1 MLISWPPDSM
11 DGTGMKPHRLEN
23 GIDGDRRAGGSVVAL
38 IGGKGGIGKSNIAAN
53 TAIALSR
60 RGLRV
65 ILLDAAA
72 QFAHLE
78 IMMNEV
84 LPDHLPEPMSETTP
98 LEQTLSCGPCGVR
111 VARDPGC
118 PGQFPNGHARHSAD
132 ANNVGR
138 LRAACDVV
146 MIDCGSGISDRAVGL
161 ALLSDILILAT
172 TPEPTA
178 LTDAYATAKVLVRR
192 GFRGSVGLVINM
204 VRSKREAHRMVRRF
218 QRAASE
224 FLGLSVQLLGA
235 IPFDRHFISAARQRK
250 PVLISYPR
258 CAASACID
266 RISRKLPLGGRAE
279 VREAGLWVHAASLF
293 L

>member
-1 MLISWPPDSM
+1 M
-11 DGTGMKPHRLEN
+11 DGTGMKQHRVEK
-23 GIDGDRRAGGSVVAL
+23 GIDGDRRAAGRVVAL

-72 QFAHLE
+72 QFAHLD
-78 IMMNEV
+78 IMMNES
-84 LPDHLPEPMSETTP
+84 LPDELPEPMSDSTP
-98 LEQTLSCGPCGVR
+98 LDQTLSRGPCGVR
-111 VARDPGC
+111 VARDPGRS
-118 PGQFPNGHARHSAD
+118 GRLPNGQWNHSND
-132 ANNVGR
+132 AGNVRR
-138 LRAACDVV
+138 LRTASDVV
-146 MIDCGSGISDRAVGL
+146 MIDCGSGISERAVGL
-161 ALLSDILILAT
+161 ALLSDILSLAT

-192 GFRGSVGLVINM
+192 GFTGPVGLVINM

-235 IPFDRHFISAARQRK
+235 IPFDRHFISAARQRR
-250 PVLISYPR
+250 PVLVSYPR

-266 RISRKLPLGGRAE
+266 RISRKLPLGGRVE